1 MADLVDA
8 MIDYWKD
15 LVPLKSTDGGRGAI
29 LFRCIHALMS
39 LQVQNLIRRSLDHL
53 YVALNVYKV
62 CIEHGTLH
70 NTLFGKWFT
79 CFWTMRFM
87 RSLPLC

>member
-1 MADLVDA
+1 

-39 LQVQNLIRRSLDHL
+39 LQVQNLIKRSVDHL
-53 YVALNVYKV
+53 HGALSVYKV
-62 CIEHGTLH
+62 CGRIECHP
-70 NTLFGKWFT
+70 
-79 CFWTMRFM
+79 FM
-87 RSLPLC
+87 AVNVCLDDAVYVFITAAEYVFNLL